1 MRERVAGGGARAA
14 LGTCVRERR
23 PAAQHGAFG
32 PQQVPGER
40 RSTLRG
46 RVRGGGILGIFESRW
61 HLSHSQRGRCVTW
74 GRRRAAG
81 GDTDLRWG
89 QAPSHVLCMLRACV
103 WGLSCAGAPRGRRRR
118 MSSNAVATVFDSP
131 TPRGRDDVNAIDS
144 GPDRRTIFPDHAAIG
159 LRSSRCISRGGNG
172 GTMRTCFRCCMY
184 MHMCTRR
191 RSQTPLHS
199 HTPRVQLYTQISP
212 ITE

>member
-23 PAAQHGAFG
+23 PAAQHGAFDA
-32 PQQVPGER
+32 QQVPGER

-46 RVRGGGILGIFESRW
+46 RVRGGGILGKFESRW

-103 WGLSCAGAPRGRRRR
+103 WGPSCAGAPRGRRRR
-118 MSSNAVATVFDSP
+118 MSSKCGCDSIRFSDTAGTGRCQCNRFRP
-131 TPRGRDDVNAIDS
+131 GLTTFPDHRVHDAPSKAIIPLPPAAAGGRGRGRGPRGR
-144 GPDRRTIFPDHAAIG
+144 RRA
-159 LRSSRCISRGGNG
+159 
-172 GTMRTCFRCCMY
+172 
-184 MHMCTRR
+184 
-191 RSQTPLHS
+191 
-199 HTPRVQLYTQISP
+199 
-212 ITE
+212 E